1 MTNMDYS
8 KAVEWKIVEKTFDP
22 ERLGKCEA
30 IMCQG
35 NGYLGLRNATDE
47 FNAGEQRNLFVAGT
61 FNKFDANEVT
71 ELPNAADVTRLNI
84 RLDGVLFNL
93 QQGRI
98 LEYSRGAETDDAT
111 VAVVRLMPS

>member
-8 KAVEWKIVEKTFDP
+8 RANEWIIAESAFNP
-22 ERLGKCEA
+22 ERLGKCES

-35 NGYLGLRNATDE
+35 NGYLGLRNSTDE

-61 FNKFDANEVT
+61 FNKFDHNEVT

-93 QQGRI
+93 QYGRT
-98 LEYSRGAETDDAT
+98 LSYRRELCLKNGETVRT
-111 VAVVRLMPS
+111 VEW